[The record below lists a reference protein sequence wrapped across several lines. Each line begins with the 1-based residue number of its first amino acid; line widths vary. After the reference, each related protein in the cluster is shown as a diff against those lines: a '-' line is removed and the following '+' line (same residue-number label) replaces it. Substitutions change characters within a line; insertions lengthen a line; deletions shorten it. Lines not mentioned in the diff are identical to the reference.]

1 MAYLNKVALIG
12 NLGREPE
19 VRVMQDGSKFASV
32 SLATTKKFTDRNNQA
47 REQTTWHNLV
57 FSGNI
62 VDVLQFCHS
71 GDMIYVDGEY
81 VSRQYTNK
89 DNVQVTVFEVRV
101 QNLQMLFSRPQRT
114 APQSTMQPA
123 PQPYL
128 QTAQQLQAQQM
139 PQPMPQPIYMP
150 QRPAPQPTPRPAA
163 FPTTHTEY
171 VQQLRGNIAAVAA
184 QQQNNPDNTDDLL
197 ICRSK

>member
-19 VRVMQDGSKFASV
+19 VRVMQDWSKFASV

-101 QNLQMLFSRPQRT
+101 QNLQMLSSKPQRT
-114 APQSTMQPA
+114 A

-139 PQPMPQPIYMP
+139 PQPIYMP
-150 QRPAPQPTPRPAA
+150 QRPAPQPAPQPAA

-171 VQQLRGNIAAVAA
+171 VQQLRDNIAAVAA
-184 QQQNNPDNTDDLL
+184 QQQNNPDNTDDLPF
-197 ICRSK
+197 

>member
-101 QNLQMLFSRPQRT
+101 QNLQLLSSKPQR
-114 APQSTMQPA
+114 QA

-150 QRPAPQPTPRPAA
+150 QSPAPQPTPQPAA

-184 QQQNNPDNTDDLL
+184 QQQNNSDNSDDLPF
-197 ICRSK
+197 

>member
-12 NLGREPE
+12 NLGRDPE
-19 VRVMQDGSKFASV
+19 VRIMQDGSKFASV

-101 QNLQMLFSRPQRT
+101 QNLQLLFSKPQCT

-139 PQPMPQPIYMP
+139 PQPIHMPQC
-150 QRPAPQPTPRPAA
+150 PAPQPTPQPAA

-184 QQQNNPDNTDDLL
+184 QQQNNPDNTGDLPL
-197 ICRSK
+197 

>member
-114 APQSTMQPA
+114 APQPTMQSA

-128 QTAQQLQAQQM
+128 QTAQQLQAQL
-139 PQPMPQPIYMP
+139 MPQPIYMP
-150 QRPAPQPTPRPAA
+150 QRPAPQPAPQPAA

-171 VQQLRGNIAAVAA
+171 VQQLRDNIAAVAA
-184 QQQNNPDNTDDLL
+184 QQQNNPDNTGDLPF
-197 ICRSK
+197 

>member
-114 APQSTMQPA
+114 APQPTMQSA

-128 QTAQQLQAQQM
+128 QIAQQLQAQQ
-139 PQPMPQPIYMP
+139 MPQPIYMP
-150 QRPAPQPTPRPAA
+150 QRPAPQPAPQPAA

-171 VQQLRGNIAAVAA
+171 VQQLRDNIAAVAA
-184 QQQNNPDNTDDLL
+184 QQQNNPDNTDDLPF
-197 ICRSK
+197 

>member
-12 NLGREPE
+12 NLGRDPE
-19 VRVMQDGSKFASV
+19 VRIMQDGSKFASV

-101 QNLQMLFSRPQRT
+101 QNLQLLFSKPQCT

-139 PQPMPQPIYMP
+139 PQPIYMP
-150 QRPAPQPTPRPAA
+150 QRPPQPAPQPAA

-184 QQQNNPDNTDDLL
+184 QQQNNPDNTDDLPF
-197 ICRSK
+197 

>member
-12 NLGREPE
+12 NLGRDPE
-19 VRVMQDGSKFASV
+19 VRIMQDGSKFASV

-62 VDVLQFCHS
+62 VDVLRFCYS

-101 QNLQMLFSRPQRT
+101 QNLQLLSSKPQR
-114 APQSTMQPA
+114 QA

-128 QTAQQLQAQQM
+128 QTAPQLQAQQM
-139 PQPMPQPIYMP
+139 PQPMPQSMPQPIYMP
-150 QRPAPQPTPRPAA
+150 QRPAPQPTPQPAA

-184 QQQNNPDNTDDLL
+184 QQQNNSDNSDDLPF
-197 ICRSK
+197 

>member
-114 APQSTMQPA
+114 APQPTMQSA

-139 PQPMPQPIYMP
+139 PQPIYMP
-150 QRPAPQPTPRPAA
+150 QRPAPQPAPQPAA

-184 QQQNNPDNTDDLL
+184 QQQNNPDNTGDLPF
-197 ICRSK
+197 

>member
-1 MAYLNKVALIG
+1 MAYLNKVTLIG
-12 NLGREPE
+12 NLGRDPE
-19 VRVMQDGSKFASV
+19 VRIMQDGSKFASV

-101 QNLQMLFSRPQRT
+101 QNLQLLSSKPQR
-114 APQSTMQPA
+114 QA

-150 QRPAPQPTPRPAA
+150 QRPAPQPTPQLAA

-184 QQQNNPDNTDDLL
+184 QHQNNPDNTDNSDDLPF
-197 ICRSK
+197 

>member
-19 VRVMQDGSKFASV
+19 VRVMQDGNKFASV

-101 QNLQMLFSRPQRT
+101 QNLQMLFSKPQRT
-114 APQSTMQPA
+114 APQPTMQSA

-139 PQPMPQPIYMP
+139 PQPIYMP
-150 QRPAPQPTPRPAA
+150 QRPAPQPTPQPAA

-184 QQQNNPDNTDDLL
+184 QQQNNPDNTGDLPF
-197 ICRSK
+197 

>member
-101 QNLQMLFSRPQRT
+101 QNLQMLFSKPQRT
-114 APQSTMQPA
+114 APQPTMQSA

-139 PQPMPQPIYMP
+139 PQPIYMP
-150 QRPAPQPTPRPAA
+150 QRPAPQPAPQPAA

-171 VQQLRGNIAAVAA
+171 VQQLRDNIAAVVA
-184 QQQNNPDNTDDLL
+184 QRQNNPDNTGDLPF
-197 ICRSK
+197 

>member
-114 APQSTMQPA
+114 APQPTMQSA

-128 QTAQQLQAQQM
+128 QTAQQLQAQL
-139 PQPMPQPIYMP
+139 MPQPIYMP
-150 QRPAPQPTPRPAA
+150 QRPAPQPAPQPAA

-171 VQQLRGNIAAVAA
+171 VQQLRDNIAAVAA
-184 QQQNNPDNTDDLL
+184 QQQNNPDNTDDLPF
-197 ICRSK
+197 

>member
-114 APQSTMQPA
+114 APQPTMQSA

-139 PQPMPQPIYMP
+139 PQPIYMP
-150 QRPAPQPTPRPAA
+150 QRPAPQPAPQPAA

-171 VQQLRGNIAAVAA
+171 VQQLRDNIAAVAA
-184 QQQNNPDNTDDLL
+184 QQQNNPDNTDDLPF
-197 ICRSK
+197 

>member
-114 APQSTMQPA
+114 APQPTMQSA
-123 PQPYL
+123 PRPYL

-139 PQPMPQPIYMP
+139 PQPIYMP
-150 QRPAPQPTPRPAA
+150 QRPAPQPAPQPAA
-163 FPTTHTEY
+163 FPITHTEY
-171 VQQLRGNIAAVAA
+171 VQQLRDNIAAVAA
-184 QQQNNPDNTDDLL
+184 QQQNNPDNTDDLPF
-197 ICRSK
+197 

>member
-114 APQSTMQPA
+114 APQPTMQSA

-139 PQPMPQPIYMP
+139 PQPIYMP
-150 QRPAPQPTPRPAA
+150 QRPAPQPAPQPAA

-171 VQQLRGNIAAVAA
+171 VQQLRDNIAAVAA
-184 QQQNNPDNTDDLL
+184 QQQNNPDNTDDLPL
-197 ICRSK
+197 

>member
-12 NLGREPE
+12 NLGRDPE
-19 VRVMQDGSKFASV
+19 VRIMQDGSKFASV

-101 QNLQMLFSRPQRT
+101 QNLQLLFSKPQCT
-114 APQSTMQPA
+114 APQSTMQP
-123 PQPYL
+123 YL
-128 QTAQQLQAQQM
+128 QTARQLQAQQM
-139 PQPMPQPIYMP
+139 PQPIHMPQC
-150 QRPAPQPTPRPAA
+150 PAPQPTPQPAA

-184 QQQNNPDNTDDLL
+184 QQQNNPDNIGDLPL
-197 ICRSK
+197 

>member
-1 MAYLNKVALIG
+1 MAYLNKVSLIG

-114 APQSTMQPA
+114 APQPTMQSA

-139 PQPMPQPIYMP
+139 PQPIYMP
-150 QRPAPQPTPRPAA
+150 QRPAPQPAPQPAA
-163 FPTTHTEY
+163 FPITHTEY
-171 VQQLRGNIAAVAA
+171 VQQLRDNIAAVAA
-184 QQQNNPDNTDDLL
+184 QQQNNPDNTDDLP
-197 ICRSK
+197 S

>member
-114 APQSTMQPA
+114 APQPTMQSA
-123 PQPYL
+123 PQLYL
-128 QTAQQLQAQQM
+128 STAQQLQAQQM
-139 PQPMPQPIYMP
+139 PRPMPQPIYMP
-150 QRPAPQPTPRPAA
+150 QRPAPQPTPQPAA

-184 QQQNNPDNTDDLL
+184 QQQNNSDYTDNTDDLPL
-197 ICRSK
+197 

>member
-1 MAYLNKVALIG
+1 MAYLNKVSLIG

-114 APQSTMQPA
+114 APQPTMQSA

-139 PQPMPQPIYMP
+139 PQPIYMP
-150 QRPAPQPTPRPAA
+150 QRPAPQPAPQPAA

-184 QQQNNPDNTDDLL
+184 QQQNNPDNTGDL
-197 ICRSK
+197 SF

>member
-101 QNLQMLFSRPQRT
+101 QNLQLLSLKPQR
-114 APQSTMQPA
+114 QA

-171 VQQLRGNIAAVAA
+171 VQQ
-184 QQQNNPDNTDDLL
+184 QNNPDNTDDLPF
-197 ICRSK
+197 